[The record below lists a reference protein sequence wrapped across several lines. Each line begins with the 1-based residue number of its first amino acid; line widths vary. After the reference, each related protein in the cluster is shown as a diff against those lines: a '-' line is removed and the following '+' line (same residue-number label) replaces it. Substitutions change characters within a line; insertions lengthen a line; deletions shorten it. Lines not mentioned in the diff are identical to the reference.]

1 MEAAIEQYHA
11 DLRVFAYR
19 MLGSLLE
26 TERIVEQTFSLA
38 SRQLKACHERDS
50 VRPLLYTIILKVC
63 LDALA
68 TQPRRTLPS
77 LSYAPVDPSEQPA
90 APKNASLWLEP
101 FPDDLCPEIMHESET
116 GYGVREIISLPFIAA
131 LQFVPPQERAV
142 VVLCDTM
149 GWQPDQVADVL
160 KTNNSEVNDL
170 LNLARGIM
178 LQQYR
183 AELGRREPP
192 SPPKATALL
201 MQYLHPWETANLD
214 GLMNRLTND
223 VTLQILPSPS
233 WYQGSEAVRRYLA
246 SHEFV
251 GEARQRWHLLPR
263 RANGQ
268 LAFGTYEQDDAA
280 LEYVAHSIQVLTFE
294 QDLVSEI
301 ISFANRAL
309 FPAFKLRSRLLAQGR
324 MAPQSD

>member
-1 MEAAIEQYHA
+1 MEQYYA
-11 DLRVFAYR
+11 DLCVFAYR
-19 MLGSLLE
+19 MSGSLLE

-38 SRQLKACHERDS
+38 SCQLKACHERDS
-50 VRPLLYTIILKVC
+50 VRPLLYTILSKVC

-77 LSYAPVDPSEQPA
+77 LSHAPTDPSEQPA
-90 APKNASLWLEP
+90 APKSASLWLEP
-101 FPDDLCPEIMHESET
+101 FPDDLCPEIMHESEI
-116 GYGVREIISLPFIAA
+116 GYDVREIISLPFIAA

-142 VVLCDTM
+142 VVLCDSM
-149 GWQPDQVADVL
+149 GWQADQVADVL
-160 KTNNSEVNDL
+160 KINNSEVNDL

-201 MQYLHPWETANLD
+201 MQYLHPWETTNLD

-233 WYQGSEAVRRYLA
+233 WYQGSEAMKR
-246 SHEFV
+246 
-251 GEARQRWHLLPR
+251 
-263 RANGQ
+263 
-268 LAFGTYEQDDAA
+268 
-280 LEYVAHSIQVLTFE
+280 
-294 QDLVSEI
+294 
-301 ISFANRAL
+301 
-309 FPAFKLRSRLLAQGR
+309 
-324 MAPQSD
+324 